1 MNLWYLSCIL
11 KLNYNNIMKK
21 TYNKGI
27 NNYKL
32 LLLNKNI

>member
-1 MNLWYLSCIL
+1 MNFRYLCCIL
-11 KLNYNNIMKK
+11 KLNYNDIMKK

-32 LLLNKNI
+32 LLLNKVV